1 MSMENVL
8 QQLKFRSS
16 TVESMEEIAASV
28 SLYSRGGHNIPQLVE
43 DPQSI
48 SMTGRPSS
56 GK

>member
-1 MSMENVL
+1 MENVL